1 MPSSTSR
8 KKNSKSKPP
17 KHSSDAPEVSD
28 VVAQVPP
35 PSQPVS
41 WGDVA
46 RRLTGK
52 RRRWSQVWDWSKPN
66 LCPLTWCL
74 SVDEYAEISLWL
86 KALTTAWSD
95 PTTPNKQ
102 WRRIEKMI
110 KHWTVEAPLRMQ
122 RLLAP
127 PEDRSSVED
136 RREARLLGLEAVA
149 IAWLFPAMAE
159 QLASELC
166 ESTLAVLLEMSDV
179 PQPPGDCVVAAGLWQ
194 MELPLTLSAWMP
206 GEIFP
211 GSLQSQALD
220 LLRAQIEELTD
231 GSGLV
236 VHDRVAIFGA
246 LLAGW
251 TRIWRLERFVPD
263 LMVGAPLR
271 DRYRFAFQHYLR
283 LMGHDGSQLLGPTN
297 RQPIPTS
304 MVAAWLQLGQDAE
317 ERRIAEL
324 ACPSST
330 DLSSISGARLKEGRL
345 SDAADYSAWGRVAVL
360 RSRWKRKSDKI
371 AVAFGQS
378 AMQIELNIKRSW
390 LAGSIETHIQDN
402 GQSLPLGDRWEEICW
417 QSDDDMIYLELQ
429 NELADNRGLVQR
441 QVAIARKDRLCLIA
455 DAVLLEPSKD
465 PSLAHRLTH
474 RWSLPL
480 APGIQFESAEET
492 REGWLTDG
500 KNRLSLI
507 PVSMPEWR
515 VQYSHGRIEPT
526 ADSIGMVY
534 EIPAARLYQAVLIDL
549 DARRSAKPLS
559 WSPLTVGENL
569 QKVPIDQAM
578 AVRVQLNREQ
588 FLLYRSLTAP
598 SSRTFVGQNVYADFY
613 WGRFQPNGSAES
625 MIMIESA

>member
-1 MPSSTSR
+1 MPSSPSR
-8 KKNSKSKPP
+8 KKSSKSKPP
-17 KHSSDAPEVSD
+17 KLSPVATDVGEV
-28 VVAQVPP
+28 VVELPP
-35 PSQPVS
+35 TQPVS
-41 WGDVA
+41 WKEVA
-46 RRLTGK
+46 QQLTSK

-66 LCPLTWCL
+66 QCPLTWCL
-74 SVDEYAEISLWL
+74 STNEYSEISPWL

-102 WRRIEKMI
+102 WRRIEKMVE
-110 KHWTVEAPLRMQ
+110 HWTVHAPLRIQ
-122 RLLAP
+122 RLLAA
-127 PEDRSSVED
+127 PEDRNSVD
-136 RREARLLGLEAVA
+136 HGRDARLFGLEAVA
-149 IAWLFPAMAE
+149 IAWLFPAMAD
-159 QLASELC
+159 QFATELC

-179 PQPPGDCVVAAGLWQ
+179 PQPPGACVVAAGLWQ

-220 LLRAQIEELTD
+220 SLRAQIEELTD
-231 GSGLV
+231 GNGLV
-236 VHDRVAIFGA
+236 VHDRVAIFGS

-283 LMGHDGSQLLGPTN
+283 LLGHDGSPLLSPTN
-297 RQPIPTS
+297 RQSIPTS

-324 ACPSST
+324 VCPSGT
-330 DLSSISGARLKEGRL
+330 DLSSIAGARLKEVRL
-345 SDAADYSAWGRVAVL
+345 SDASDYSAWGRVAVL
-360 RSRWKRKSDKI
+360 RSRWKRKSDKL

-378 AMQIELNIKRSW
+378 TMQIELNIKRSW
-390 LAGSIETHIQDN
+390 LAGPIETQIQDN
-402 GQSLPLGDRWEEICW
+402 GQPLPLGERWEEICW

-429 NELADNRGLVQR
+429 NELADNRGLLQR

-455 DAVLLEPSKD
+455 DAVLLEPSAD
-465 PSLAHRLTH
+465 TSIAHRLTH

-480 APGIQFESAEET
+480 ATGIQFESAEET

-515 VQYSHGRIEPT
+515 VQYSHGRVEPT
-526 ADSIGMVY
+526 ADSVGMVY

-598 SSRTFVGQNVYADFY
+598 SSRTFVGQNVFADFY